1 MANAA
6 QSTAPRINADE
17 LIRLANDAGYRQQ
30 VEYSESHR
38 KDAIMEGRFA
48 LTSYP
53 SGLSVHLSDL
63 KELQTLSTS
72 MELPAKL
79 TLSVIL
85 RGKLDFAL
93 GDASFEAGGAG
104 PECFALCIP
113 NQQTFHRRL
122 RANRCLTKVNISVSR
137 EWLECRS
144 LEEGG
149 TALDLEELF
158 GEEVTFAKWPA
169 SARLIGLAEQ
179 ILNPPPLNR
188 LLLSLYIES
197 RAMELL
203 SDGMLMLPKHIS
215 KPRAETADALKPQ
228 ESRRIATAREF
239 IEAHLETIDSLEET
253 AAAVGMSVSTLQ
265 RRFKLAYGRTVFE
278 YVRQRKL
285 EAARDALLK
294 KELSIGEAAYRAGY
308 RHPSNF
314 VTAFKRAFGATP
326 GEL

>member
-1 MANAA
+1 MVNAA
-6 QSTAPRINADE
+6 QSSAPRIDADE

-30 VEYSESHR
+30 IEYSESHH

-72 MELPAKL
+72 MELPPKL

-85 RGKLDFAL
+85 RGKLDFDL
-93 GDASFEAGGAG
+93 GDSNFEAGGAG
-104 PECFALCIP
+104 PECFALSIP
-113 NQQTFHRRL
+113 RHQTFHRRL

-144 LEEGG
+144 QEEG
-149 TALDLEELF
+149 AAPFVMEELF
-158 GEEVTFAKWPA
+158 SEDVIFAKWPA
-169 SARLIGLAEQ
+169 STRLIALAEQ
-179 ILNPPPLNR
+179 ILNPPPLNH

-203 SDGMLMLPKHIS
+203 SDGMLMLPQHIN
-215 KPRAETADALKPQ
+215 KPRTDAFETLKPQ
-228 ESRRIATAREF
+228 DNRRIATAREF
-239 IEAHLETIDSLEET
+239 IEAHLDTIDSLEET

-265 RRFKLAYGRTVFE
+265 RRFKNAYGRTVFE

-285 EAARDALLK
+285 ESARDALLK
-294 KELSIGEAAYRAGY
+294 KELSIGEAAYKAGY

>member
-6 QSTAPRINADE
+6 QSTGPRINADE

-72 MELPAKL
+72 MELPPKL

-113 NQQTFHRRL
+113 KQQTFHRRL

-149 TALDLEELF
+149 AALDLEELF
-158 GEEVTFAKWPA
+158 SEEVAFAKWPA

-179 ILNPPPLNR
+179 ILNPPPLSR
-188 LLLSLYIES
+188 LLMSLYIES

-203 SDGMLMLPKHIS
+203 SDGMLMLPKHVS
-215 KPRAETADALKPQ
+215 KPHTETAGALKPQ

-239 IEAHLETIDSLEET
+239 IEAHLDTIDSLEET